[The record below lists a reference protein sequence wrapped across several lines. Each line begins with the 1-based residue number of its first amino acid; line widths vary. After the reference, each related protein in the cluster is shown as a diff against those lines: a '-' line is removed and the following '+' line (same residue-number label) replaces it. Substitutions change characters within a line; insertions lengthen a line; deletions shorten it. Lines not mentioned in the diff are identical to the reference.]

1 VNATQDRVPDCE
13 RWDRAG
19 GYCIEGKDCTC
30 HASSNRV
37 QRAGM
42 CGPDCPEEPDG
53 CEWGKCPYC
62 EGADAIPNRVPD
74 ACGDDECE
82 DMCGPVDASGNYTRC
97 RATRNRGAWPIIEDA
112 LREKCPEMK
121 LPGVMAW
128 YIVKRLRE
136 EGIIE

>member
-1 VNATQDRVPDCE
+1 
-13 RWDRAG
+13 
-19 GYCIEGKDCTC
+19 
-30 HASSNRV
+30 
-37 QRAGM
+37 M

-97 RATRNRGAWPIIEDA
+97 RATRNRVATNLELRNSVARLIAIVIANAPKHYDASMVAEDIIDR
-112 LREKCPEMK
+112 LDLNGCN
-121 LPGVMAW
+121 
-128 YIVKRLRE
+128 IVNRRAT
-136 EGIIE
+136 